1 MIWFEYKYT
10 TSTEIMKSLKIIID
24 YSITEY
30 LLLAFWLIFII
41 LMIFILL
48 PTFSIFLKYT
58 KNEKKKKERKN
69 MIQQIAMQKDI
80 NNEIEKELN
89 I

>member
-80 NNEIEKELN
+80 NDEIEKELN